1 MAIWKAKTKDGKEI
15 SELNTKWDE
24 VKDNVSELLMITND
38 NRTIYLP
45 KNAEKYVQFKTA
57 GMMLGSKNVEI
68 ESRTIGLS
76 LGSNMVQVRVDEKTN
91 NITIEVK

>member
-38 NRTIYLP
+38 NKTIYLP
-45 KNAEKYVQFKTA
+45 KNAEKYVQFKTG
-57 GMMLGSKNVEI
+57 GMVLGTKNIEI
-68 ESRTIGLS
+68 ESRTIAFS